1 VVLTACVPGHG
12 DLSRYR
18 PFRQRARPA
27 DVQRLAH
34 LRQFDPTITVGKT
47 VRTVGGRVFRLA
59 FPLEPRVPGLLAPE
73 RIECALQ
80 MSQRRLERTFRR
92 LGEPRRLR
100 VAFPGSEHL
109 VGLCVG
115 YPAMLLR
122 PGAGTLS
129 QRSVVDVT
137 DAPERASK

>member
-1 VVLTACVPGHG
+1 MLCDLIYDQDRDVVLTACVPGHG
-12 DLSRYR
+12 DLSRCR

-27 DVQRLAH
+27 YVQRLAH
-34 LRQFDPTITVGKT
+34 LCQFDPTITVGKT
-47 VRTVGGRVFRLA
+47 VRKVGGRVFRLA

-100 VAFPGSEHL
+100 VAFPGSELLVEVSVGCTVLHL
-109 VGLCVG
+109 SRGL
-115 YPAMLLR
+115 
-122 PGAGTLS
+122 
-129 QRSVVDVT
+129 
-137 DAPERASK
+137 

>member
-1 VVLTACVPGHG
+1 
-12 DLSRYR
+12 
-18 PFRQRARPA
+18 
-27 DVQRLAH
+27 
-34 LRQFDPTITVGKT
+34 
-47 VRTVGGRVFRLA
+47 
-59 FPLEPRVPGLLAPE
+59 E

-137 DAPERASK
+137 DAPERASKRLGLLVGRIEAVLVRPLHSLCVHT